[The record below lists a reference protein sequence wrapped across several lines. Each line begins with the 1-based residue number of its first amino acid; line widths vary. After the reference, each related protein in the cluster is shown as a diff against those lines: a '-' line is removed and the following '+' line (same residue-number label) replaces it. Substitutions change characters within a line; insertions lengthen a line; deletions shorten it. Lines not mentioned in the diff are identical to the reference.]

1 MDRLLP
7 SDTKKEYVR
16 SLPLGRM
23 GSVRDI
29 ADSSVYL
36 FADSGSYVNGQILVG
51 MFYSCLALL
60 IRTD

>member
-29 ADSSVYL
+29 ADASLYL
-36 FADSGSYVNGQILVG
+36 FADSGSYVNGQVLVG
-51 MFYSCLALL
+51 ML
-60 IRTD
+60 ISDL